1 VLFCRNATESGVVD
15 LSRILV
21 RLHQV
26 GQVQIEKLS
35 LDFILI
41 LFDVLFKL
49 SDASLVTLDF
59 PQLPHELFVQD
70 GVLDPWALRL

>member
-1 VLFCRNATESGVVD
+1 VLFRRNATESGVVD
-15 LSRILV
+15 FSRILI

-41 LFDVLFKL
+41 LFDVLFEL

-70 GVLDPWALRL
+70 GVLDPWALPL

>member
-1 VLFCRNATESGVVD
+1 MLFRRNATESGVLD
-15 LSRILV
+15 LSCILV

-35 LDFILI
+35 LDLILI

-59 PQLPHELFVQD
+59 TQLPHELFVQD
-70 GVLDPWALRL
+70 RVLDSWAFPL